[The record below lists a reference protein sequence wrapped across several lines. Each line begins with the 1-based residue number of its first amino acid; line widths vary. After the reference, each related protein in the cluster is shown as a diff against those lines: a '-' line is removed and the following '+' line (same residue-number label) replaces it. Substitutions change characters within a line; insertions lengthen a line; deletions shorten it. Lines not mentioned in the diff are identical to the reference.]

1 MDSAVKTTIQGS
13 TVETVPNRSSTEY
26 HNTTGQVTNV
36 SICSQYVW
44 QKDVT
49 STIILMA
56 TLQRKNNRE
65 RKGEDSKGVD
75 CKYKGYDVLYS

>member
-1 MDSAVKTTIQGS
+1 MKG
-13 TVETVPNRSSTEY
+13 NK
-26 HNTTGQVTNV
+26 
-36 SICSQYVW
+36 
-44 QKDVT
+44 KDVT

-75 CKYKGYDVLYS
+75 C